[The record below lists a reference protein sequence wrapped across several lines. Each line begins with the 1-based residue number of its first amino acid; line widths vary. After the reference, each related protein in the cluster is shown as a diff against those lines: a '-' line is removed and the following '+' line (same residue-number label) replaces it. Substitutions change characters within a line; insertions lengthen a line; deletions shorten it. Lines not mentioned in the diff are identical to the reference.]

1 MVRDPHSLQSRRRT
15 GRRYT
20 IVLFIVFALLA
31 GWAGAWKYAAGQAEA
46 AVEGWRAREARAG
59 RVYSCGAQSVGGFPF
74 RIEVNCERA
83 SALLRGEQTPLEIR
97 APRRR
102 GRGADVP
109 AGPAGERIHRPAHHR
124 GTGTIAD
131 HHGQLDLRPVHRHRH
146 AARARER
153 RADFRTPDGRPGQ
166 QWQDAKTCSAP
177 SRSSCSGR
185 IVEGSAADHPVVE
198 VSLHAERASAPGLHP
213 AAEPPIDADLKLVLR
228 GLADYSPK
236 PWPVRFRELQAAGG
250 RIDIVKVRLRQGDTL
265 AVGKG
270 SLSLDGKGQLA
281 GELRVTV
288 AGLEPFLAAIGA
300 GKAIQK
306 SHGMDKLA
314 GMLDRLAPGL
324 GDAARQQAGANLGL
338 GITMLGKPATLDG
351 RQAVTLPLLLQG
363 RHRLSR
369 PDPARLNAGVVLIL
383 RRIRLRQRCVRQA
396 GMRAAE
402 IGHG

>member
-31 GWAGAWKYAAGQAEA
+31 GWAAAWKYAAGQAEA

-97 APRRR
+97 APGIVVEAQMYRPDRL
-102 GRGADVP
+102 VSEFI
-109 AGPAGERIHRPAHHR
+109 GPLTIAAPGQSPTITANWTS
-124 GTGTIAD
+124 GQSIVTGTPRAPESAALIFE
-131 HHGQLDLRPVHRHRH
+131 RPTVDRVSNGKT
-146 AARARER
+146 ENLLS
-153 RADFRTPDGRPGQ
+153 
-166 QWQDAKTCSAP
+166 AKQIEL
-177 SRSSCSGR
+177 SGR

-306 SHGMDKLA
+306 SHGMDKIA

-324 GDAARQQAGANLGL
+324 GAAARQQAGANLGL
-338 GITMLGKPATLDG
+338 GITMLGQPATLDG
-351 RQAVTLPLLLQG
+351 RQAVTLPLLLKDG
-363 RHRLSR
+363 TAYLGPIPLGST
-369 PDPARLNAGVVLIL
+369 PALF
-383 RRIRLRQRCVRQA
+383 
-396 GMRAAE
+396 
-402 IGHG
+402 

>member
-31 GWAGAWKYAAGQAEA
+31 GWAGAWKYAAAQAEA

-74 RIEVNCERA
+74 RIEVNCDRA
-83 SALLRGEQTPLEIR
+83 SALLRGEQAPLEIKAPGIVVEAQMYRPDRLVSEFIGPLTIAAPGQSPTITANWTSGQSIVTGTPR
-97 APRRR
+97 APET
-102 GRGADVP
+102 AALIFD
-109 AGPAGERIHRPAHHR
+109 RPTVDR
-124 GTGTIAD
+124 VSNGKT
-131 HHGQLDLRPVHRHRH
+131 QNLLS
-146 AARARER
+146 
-153 RADFRTPDGRPGQ
+153 
-166 QWQDAKTCSAP
+166 AKQIEI
-177 SRSSCSGR
+177 RGR

-213 AAEPPIDADLKLVLR
+213 AAEPPIDADVKLVLR
-228 GLADYSPK
+228 GLADYAPK

-270 SLSLDGKGQLA
+270 SLSLDDKGQLA
-281 GELRVTV
+281 GELRITV
-288 AGLEPFLAAIGA
+288 AGLEPFLAAVGA

-306 SHGMDKLA
+306 SHGMDKIA

-324 GDAARQQAGANLGL
+324 GAAARQQAGANLGL
-338 GITMLGKPATLDG
+338 GISMLGKPATLDG
-351 RQAVTLPLLLQG
+351 RQAVTLPLLFKDGTAYLG
-363 RHRLSR
+363 PIPLGAT
-369 PDPARLNAGVVLIL
+369 PALF
-383 RRIRLRQRCVRQA
+383 
-396 GMRAAE
+396 
-402 IGHG
+402 